1 VSQSCPE
8 LRVHTADRTFYD
20 DDVSAPVSEPLEFI
34 GRDHVSSEALGA
46 LTDPSVRG
54 VVVRGGPAS
63 GAAEFGGAVARRI
76 GDPIVVRGDRSTAA
90 IELSALVPLLQP
102 DVGERP
108 PFDVDRLAWVISAL
122 LTAAGEAAAPVV
134 VDDAALVDDQSAMAL
149 ARVSDRGVPLV
160 LVTGRRAK
168 LPAPLAAVATGFSAV
183 ELVDLDDASV
193 SELASGIL
201 GGSVEPRIIRSL
213 TRLVGGATAA
223 LVELIDAAVGAGIF
237 VRSGEVWRQRGELRL
252 PGSTLARLGPVLD
265 PLTPDELDALD
276 LVALAPSVDVEVVER
291 LVGSDVMVALEEHG
305 LVSLVDVG
313 GAASLEVTDRVVGS
327 ARLQQMGA
335 LRRRHL
341 ARRLLDG
348 LDAVAGSA
356 GPDPVTLAAV
366 QLAAGVAL
374 DIDDV
379 AVAARAANQRG
390 ELPLA
395 IRLCEAIAAGER
407 TPELTILLAELLTDV
422 GRNRE
427 ADAVLHDLR
436 GCDDQERALIAMT
449 RAVNLGIHLDEVDEA
464 VAILEAALDDVY
476 EGPWAAE
483 MIGLRGVIELMLG
496 RPDEALRR
504 VAPFLDHGSGR
515 GFVEAATAAGPALV
529 VVGRCERAA
538 ELAQTSLEER
548 LALGDQA
555 LLESAGL
562 HALVRGFGLAESGR
576 FDEADELTAFVL
588 SAASD
593 MAATSGVMWA
603 GVIRGRSMLDQGH
616 YPDAVRLFELAAS
629 AALDLNLGLHLAWAR
644 GGALLARAQMG
655 DHGASRRALDAL
667 DATPKTRLGM
677 MRSEVER
684 ARAWGAVVAGD
695 LRTGALRLVEAA
707 DRAHDS
713 GEIGMEVLALHDL
726 VRIGR
731 ADWFE
736 RLASLAGQVEGPLG
750 AARIAH
756 GRAFAADDA
765 EALVEVAAGFESIG
779 TLVFAAEALNQAS
792 WIERR
797 RGHVAGAER
806 LRSRVM
812 ALRGKRPTAVT
823 PGLASHAGLA
833 SLTLREAEV
842 ATLVAAGRTSKEVAR
857 HLDVSVRTV
866 DNLLQRVYRKLGVAG
881 RADLRD
887 LRAG

>member
-1 VSQSCPE
+1 
-8 LRVHTADRTFYD
+8 
-20 DDVSAPVSEPLEFI
+20 VSAPASDPLEFI
-34 GRDHVSSEALGA
+34 GRDHVASDALAA
-46 LTDPSVRG
+46 LTDPTVRG

-63 GAAEFGGAVARRI
+63 GTAEFAGAVARRV
-76 GDPIVVRGDRSTAA
+76 GVPIVVRGDRSTVAN
-90 IELSALVPLLQP
+90 ELSALVPLLQP
-102 DVGERP
+102 NVGDRP
-108 PFDVDRLAWVISAL
+108 SLHVDRLAWAVSAL
-122 LTAAGEAAAPVV
+122 LIASGEGAAPVV
-134 VDDAALVDDQSAMAL
+134 VDDAALVDDASAMAL

-160 LVTGRRAK
+160 LVSGRRTK
-168 LPAPLAAVATGFSAV
+168 LPAALASVATGFRVV
-183 ELVDLDDASV
+183 EVADLDDASV
-193 SELASGIL
+193 SELASMVL
-201 GGSVEPRIIRSL
+201 GGSVEPRIIRSS

-223 LVELIDAAVGAGIF
+223 FVELIDAAVGAGTI
-237 VRSGEVWRQRGELRL
+237 VRSGGVWRQRGELRL
-252 PGSTLARLGPVLD
+252 GGSTLARLGPVID
-265 PLTPDELDALD
+265 PLTPAELDALD

-291 LVGSDVMVALEEHG
+291 LAGSDVLVALEAHG
-305 LVSLVDVG
+305 LVSLVGDVDG
-313 GAASLEVTDRVVGS
+313 VASVEVTDRVVGS
-327 ARLQQMGA
+327 ARLQQMGG

-341 ARRLLDG
+341 ARRLLAG
-348 LDAVAGSA
+348 LGDAAGSA

-366 QLAAGVAL
+366 QLAAGVTL

-379 AVAARAANQRG
+379 VVAARAANQRG

-395 IRLCEAIAAGER
+395 IRLCEVIAAGER
-407 TPELTILLAELLTDV
+407 TPELSILLAELLTNV

-436 GCDDQERALIAMT
+436 GRDDQERALIAMA

-464 VAILEAALDDVY
+464 VAILEAALPELC

-483 MIGLRGVIELMLG
+483 VIGLRGVIELMLG

-504 VAPFLDHGSGR
+504 VAPYLDHGSGR
-515 GFVEAATAAGPALV
+515 EFVEAATAAGPALV

-538 ELAQTSLEER
+538 ELAQASLDER
-548 LALGDQA
+548 MALGDQA

-576 FDEADELTAFVL
+576 FGEADELTAFVL

-616 YPDAVRLFELAAS
+616 YPEAIRLFELAAS

-644 GGALLARAQMG
+644 GGVLLASAQMG
-655 DHGASRRALDAL
+655 DHGASRHALDAL
-667 DATPKTRLGM
+667 DAAPKTRLGM
-677 MRSEVER
+677 MSSEVER
-684 ARAWGAVVAGD
+684 ARAWAAIVAGD
-695 LRTGALRLVEAA
+695 LRGGVLRLVEAA
-707 DRAHDS
+707 DRAHGS
-713 GEIGMEVLALHDL
+713 GEFGMETLALHDL

-731 ADWFE
+731 GDWVE
-736 RLASLAGQVEGPLG
+736 RLVALADQVEGPLG

-756 GRAFAADDA
+756 GRTFAADDA
-765 EALVEVAAGFESIG
+765 DALVGVAADFESLG
-779 TLVFAAEALNQAS
+779 ALVFAAEALNQAS

-797 RGHVAGAER
+797 CGHAAIAER
-806 LRSRVM
+806 LRSQVM
-812 ALRGKRPTAVT
+812 ALRGRRPTAAT

-866 DNLLQRVYRKLGVAG
+866 DNLLQRVYRKLGVTG

-887 LRAG
+887 LRSG